1 MTQSEIQAQAQAQV
15 ATGITVYGIS
25 NCDTV
30 KRARAWMTEQGLA
43 HQFHDFKKQ
52 GLPEAALA
60 QWVAA
65 LGWQTVLN
73 RSGTTWRKL
82 SDDERASVVDAPSAQ
97 ALMRQ
102 HSSLVKRPVVHWP
115 GAKDSPYTVGFKG
128 SFDPP
133 KPGRVSRP

>member
-1 MTQSEIQAQAQAQV
+1 MTQSEIQAQPKA
-15 ATGITVYGIS
+15 ATVITVYGIS

-30 KRARAWMTEQGLA
+30 KRARAWLTEQGLA

-102 HSSLVKRPVVHWP
+102 HSSLVKRPVVHWFE
-115 GAKDSPYTVGFKG
+115 AKDLPYTVGFKG

-133 KPGRVSRP
+133 KLGCASRA